1 MYHAN
6 VNKNLTEENVIQIN
20 DGITINVDVGVKS
33 IIYVKKIIFGI
44 LLLGITKMVNI
55 LEVLLTIQWLHVKLW

>member
-6 VNKNLTEENVIQIN
+6 VNKNLTEEDVIQIN

-55 LEVLLTIQWLHVKLW
+55 LEVLLTIQ

>member
-55 LEVLLTIQWLHVKLW
+55 LEVLLTIQ